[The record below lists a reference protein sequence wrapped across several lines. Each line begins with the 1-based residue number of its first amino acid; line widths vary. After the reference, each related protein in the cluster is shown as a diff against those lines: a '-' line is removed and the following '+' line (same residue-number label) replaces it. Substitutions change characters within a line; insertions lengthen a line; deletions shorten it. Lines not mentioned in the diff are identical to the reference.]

1 MLRIV
6 IGLLMA
12 AHGIGHLIGV
22 VGAIRPGGMT
32 WGGSSTS
39 WLLTPALGSATGVAE
54 AVLFLLPTVGW
65 VVAAGLLFGG
75 NDLWRGVAIASSIA
89 SLVAIGLF
97 PQQLQVGSM
106 VGAVAVNLAALVALL
121 LINWPSPEAVGT

>member
-1 MLRIV
+1 MLKIV

-22 VGAIRPGGMT
+22 VGAIRPGGLT

-39 WLLTPALGSATGVAE
+39 WLLTPVLGRATGVAE
-54 AVLFLLPTVGW
+54 GVLFLLPTVGW
-65 VVAAGLLFGG
+65 AVATGLLFGG
-75 NDLWRGVAIASSIA
+75 NELWRGVAIGSAVA
-89 SLVAIGLF
+89 SLVAIGIF
-97 PQQLQVGSM
+97 PLQLQVGSM
-106 VGAVAVNLAALVALL
+106 VGAVAVNIAALLALL